1 MDECLLRRLK
11 EITEEERAILSGQN
25 GIQRERYTTGRDF
38 VVDSE
43 KMLEKGKLIEIRPHP
58 VCAFSPSSAQLC
70 GDAVYV

>member
-43 KMLEKGKLIEIRPHP
+43 KCWRR
-58 VCAFSPSSAQLC
+58 AS
-70 GDAVYV
+70 